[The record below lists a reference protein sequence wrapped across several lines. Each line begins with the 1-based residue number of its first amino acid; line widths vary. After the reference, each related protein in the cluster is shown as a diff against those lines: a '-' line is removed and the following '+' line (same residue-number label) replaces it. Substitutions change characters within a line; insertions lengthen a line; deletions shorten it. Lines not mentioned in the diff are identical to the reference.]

1 MAFTDKRKRF
11 ISTVR
16 QNFLVKNL
24 KVILNQY
31 DFSVDTQIYIYIQ
44 QLSILMYS
52 GQDVLKLNF
61 FCFIPSITSISRFIY
76 QISKHVTKRMPYF
89 LKLCYFQQK
98 GENKFPDHLN
108 NVILEVNKFFENRNL
123 KNIIDIIGNLRSL

>member
-11 ISTVR
+11 ISMVR

-76 QISKHVTKRMPYF
+76 QISKHDTKRMPYF
-89 LKLCYFQQK
+89 LKLCYFQKK

-108 NVILEVNKFFENRNL
+108 NVILELNKFFENRNL